1 MGSAAGSGMSNY
13 ASNPLV
19 HMAQNMNMTGLSPMG
34 MANNMANMHNMA
46 ATVASMA
53 AASAHSY
60 DQQQKAA
67 SAAVVSGLVS
77 AAAAAGLPVTGPF
90 GPLAGQRRKRR
101 VLFTQQQVH
110 ELERRFKQQ
119 KYLSAPERETL
130 STLINL
136 SPTQVKIWFQ
146 NHRYRSSYIL
156 NSPSHTSRQVPLSH
170 SLPSFPV
177 LIPYSTRTV

>member
-1 MGSAAGSGMSNY
+1 MNNY
-13 ASNPLV
+13 ASNPLM
-19 HMAQNMNMTGLSPMG
+19 HMAQNMNMSGLSPMG

-60 DQQQKAA
+60 DQQKAA
-67 SAAVVSGLVS
+67 NAAVVSGLVS

-90 GPLAGQRRKRR
+90 GSLAGQRRKRR

-119 KYLSAPERETL
+119 KYLSAPERETF

-146 NHRYRSSYIL
+146 NHRYRTAPLLIL
-156 NSPSHTSRQVPLSH
+156 L
-170 SLPSFPV
+170 FF
-177 LIPYSTRTV
+177 